1 MPFASQLICCNCHKT
16 YQLIANGICK
26 FCGIENLEEGYS
38 FCSISCA
45 TSAHQIELATRYL
58 EKRIKKMNHPFDAS
72 SNDKTKCRDCG
83 YDYMSHT
90 KAAKCEICGAF
101 DSCDVFDGKLR
112 CDSCIA
118 NVRLS
123 LSTAIKMADSVIEKA
138 KEVDA
143 SIRFKGDLFN
153 AKTVAI
159 VDIKKAFEEE
169 KAEMNAEEKAMAFQQ
184 FLVGRF
190 EANQKII
197 FDLEEKKHDA
207 SVENLAIANVLREY
221 GNSLRNEI
229 REKIRQSDA
238 LYHPVS
244 VIPKVKI
251 AKAQKLSPLD
261 RMAQQVAIEKNITIE
276 AAKKLIMAGLGD

>member
-1 MPFASQLICCNCHKT
+1 MPFDCCNCGKT
-16 YQLIANGICK
+16 YHLRSNGICK
-26 FCGIENLEEGYS
+26 FCLIPGLDEGYS
-38 FCSISCA
+38 FCSVSCA
-45 TSAHQIELATRYL
+45 DAAYQL
-58 EKRIKKMNHPFDAS
+58 EKIERIWNRSFVKMNHPFDAS
-72 SNDKTKCRDCG
+72 NSDKSKCKDCG

-90 KAAKCEICGAF
+90 KAAKCEVCGDF
-101 DSCDVFDGKLR
+101 NSCDVFDSKLR
-112 CDSCIA
+112 CEKCIA
-118 NVRLS
+118 AVHLS
-123 LSTAIKMADSVIEKA
+123 LSTAIKAADSVIEKA
-138 KEVDA
+138 KEVDQ

-159 VDIKKAFEEE
+159 VDLQKAFSEE
-169 KAEMNAEEKAMAFQQ
+169 KTEMNREEQQFAFQQ

-197 FDLEEKKHDA
+197 FDLEERKHDA

-229 REKIRQSDA
+229 REKIRQSDN
-238 LYHPVS
+238 LYHPVA

>member
-1 MPFASQLICCNCHKT
+1 
-16 YQLIANGICK
+16 
-26 FCGIENLEEGYS
+26 
-38 FCSISCA
+38 
-45 TSAHQIELATRYL
+45 
-58 EKRIKKMNHPFDAS
+58 MNHPFDVSAT
-72 SNDKTKCRDCG
+72 DKNKCKDCG

-90 KAAKCEICGAF
+90 KAAKCEVCGSF
-101 DSCDVFDGKLR
+101 DSCDVFDSKLR
-112 CDSCIA
+112 CDACIA

-123 LSTAIKMADSVIEKA
+123 LSTAIQMADSVIEKA

-159 VDIKKAFEEE
+159 VDVRKAFDEE
-169 KAEMNAEEKAMAFQQ
+169 KADMTPEERAFAFQHY
-184 FLVGRF
+184 LVSKF

-229 REKIRQSDA
+229 REKIRQSDN
-238 LYHPVS
+238 LYHPVA